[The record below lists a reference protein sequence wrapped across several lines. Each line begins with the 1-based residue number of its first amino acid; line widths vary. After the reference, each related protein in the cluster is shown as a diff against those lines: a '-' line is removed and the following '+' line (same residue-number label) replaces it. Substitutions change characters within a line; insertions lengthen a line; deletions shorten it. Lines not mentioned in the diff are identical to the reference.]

1 MKDTYEITL
10 FVITHVCYIITEGT
24 RGLHIPTTMPIGCSS
39 ATSLT
44 IAINLISI
52 AIDHIDMTLMLH
64 MAFQKLGF
72 SLLHVKRAVRAAKTK
87 RNENYSENW
96 LDDTSCII
104 ESVPC
109 TKIFPTLYGLNKLVG
124 WPTISRIG
132 CIVVQRL
139 FHLIWIFGALHY
151 RNSSFI
157 LLQSFQNAFWMCFY
171 SEISFFAPF
180 CMHAS
185 CSLH

>member
-1 MKDTYEITL
+1 
-10 FVITHVCYIITEGT
+10 
-24 RGLHIPTTMPIGCSS
+24 MPIGCSS

-72 SLLHVKRAVRAAKTK
+72 SLLHVKRAVRGAKTK
-87 RNENYSENW
+87 RNENYSENR

-104 ESVPC
+104 ESVEVIVPC

-124 WPTISRIG
+124 
-132 CIVVQRL
+132 
-139 FHLIWIFGALHY
+139 
-151 RNSSFI
+151 
-157 LLQSFQNAFWMCFY
+157 
-171 SEISFFAPF
+171 
-180 CMHAS
+180 
-185 CSLH
+185 